1 MNASIHLLR
10 QVLPSVVRLKARIP
24 EDHPSTVILG
34 AEREGTATVVDP
46 RGLALTANYLVIGA
60 EIVEVTRFDGETVTA
75 DVIGRDYSTGLAV
88 LQLAGTPP
96 VAIPLRAS
104 SDLDCGEDVFLVGSS
119 GDAGPRVSSGGVSY
133 LGAFDAY
140 WEYQLDRAIM
150 TTAMNPGLGGGP
162 LCDRLGRMVG
172 VVSLNLNEIGRFSM
186 AIPVECFLD
195 RRDRLVSGRG
205 GATSGPSRAW
215 IGLYCTTL
223 HEHVVIAGLMPGSPG
238 ETAGLRTGDVLL
250 AVDGVKIDS
259 RIALYRQIWTH
270 PSGERVSFRIFR
282 NNEVRTIEVE
292 SIDVEE
298 MFG

>member
-1 MNASIHLLR
+1 M
-10 QVLPSVVRLKARIP
+10 
-24 EDHPSTVILG
+24 ILG
-34 AEREGTATVVDP
+34 SEREGTGTIVD
-46 RGLALTANYLVIGA
+46 GAGIVLTANYLVIGA
-60 EIVEVTRFDGETVTA
+60 AVIEVTRFDGETVNA
-75 DVIGRDYSTGLAV
+75 NVVGRDYSSGLAA
-88 LQLAGTPP
+88 LRIDGTSP
-96 VAIPLRAS
+96 AALPLRAS
-104 SDLDCGEDVFLVGSS
+104 VDLDRGEDVFLVGSS
-119 GDAGPRVSSGGVSY
+119 GDGGPRVSSGGVSY

-162 LCDRLGRMVG
+162 LCDRFGRMVG

-186 AIPVECFLD
+186 AIPVEYFLD
-195 RRDRLVSGRG
+195 HRDLLLRRAKPAST
-205 GATSGPSRAW
+205 ARAW

-223 HEHVVIAGLMPGSPG
+223 HDHVVVAGLMPGSPG
-238 ETAGLRTGDVLL
+238 ENAGLKAGDVLL
-250 AVDGVKIDS
+250 AVDGVPIAS

-270 PSGERVSFRIFR
+270 PSGEKVAFTIFR

>member
-1 MNASIHLLR
+1 M
-10 QVLPSVVRLKARIP
+10 LPSVVRLKARIP
-24 EDHPSTVILG
+24 DDHPSTVILG
-34 AEREGTATVVDP
+34 AERDGTGTIVDP
-46 RGLALTANYLVIGA
+46 TGLVLTANYLVIGA
-60 EIVEVTRFDGETVTA
+60 AVVEATRFDGETVGV
-75 DVIGRDYSTGLAV
+75 DVVGQDYSSGLA
-88 LQLAGTPP
+88 LLRMRNSPS
-96 VAIPLRAS
+96 VALPLRS
-104 SDLDCGEDVFLVGSS
+104 SQDLDRGEEVFLVGSS

-162 LCDRLGRMVG
+162 LCDRFGRMIG

-186 AIPVECFLD
+186 AIPVDYFLD
-195 RRDRLVSGRG
+195 RRAELAQHKPVQRP
-205 GATSGPSRAW
+205 ARAW

-223 HEHVVIAGLMPGSPG
+223 HDHVVIAGLMPGSPG
-238 ETAGLRTGDVLL
+238 EKAGLKAGDVML
-250 AVDGVKIDS
+250 AVDGVPVAS

-270 PSGERVSFRIFR
+270 PSGERVSFTVFR

-292 SIDVEE
+292 STDVEE

>member
-1 MNASIHLLR
+1 VNASIHLLR

-34 AEREGTATVVDP
+34 SEREGTATVVDS

-75 DVIGRDYSTGLAV
+75 DVVGRDYSTGLAV
-88 LQLAGTPP
+88 LQVAGTPP
-96 VAIPLRAS
+96 AALPLRAS
-104 SDLDCGEDVFLVGSS
+104 GDLDCGEDVFLVGSS
-119 GDAGPRVSSGGVSY
+119 GEEGPRVSSGGVSY

-162 LCDRLGRMVG
+162 LCDRFGRMVG
-172 VVSLNLNEIGRFSM
+172 VISLNLNEIGRFSM
-186 AIPVECFLD
+186 AIPVEYFLD
-195 RRDRLVSGRG
+195 HRDRLLGRG
-205 GATSGPSRAW
+205 RAAAGPSRAW

-223 HEHVVIAGLMPGSPG
+223 HDHVVIAGLMPGSPG
-238 ETAGLRTGDVLL
+238 EKAGLKTGDVLL
-250 AVDGVKIDS
+250 AVDGVKVES

-270 PSGERVSFRIFR
+270 PSGGRVAFKIFR
-282 NNEVRTIEVE
+282 NNDVRTIEVD